1 MSASDIKTTI
11 NDIRSYFSTEI
22 KSIMEKVDEMLSI
35 LEKLSQEE
43 VGKKCKS

>member
-22 KSIMEKVDEMLSI
+22 KIIMEKVDEMLFI
-35 LEKLSQEE
+35 LEQMNQEAKE
-43 VGKKCKS
+43 KCKR